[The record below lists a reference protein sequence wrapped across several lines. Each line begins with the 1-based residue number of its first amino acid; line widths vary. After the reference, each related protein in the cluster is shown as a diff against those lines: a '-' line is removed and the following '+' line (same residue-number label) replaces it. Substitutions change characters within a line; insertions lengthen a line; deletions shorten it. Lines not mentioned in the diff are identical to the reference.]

1 MSRKQKIF
9 VLEKDLFS
17 ELIARLE
24 SQFTLAPIKTI
35 ADVEA
40 VEDVSSYKVLVIG
53 PSIGISARRQFIEQ
67 MKKSTTPRVEGIP
80 IVLVA
85 KEDELSSKLDAFQS
99 GCDDYITP
107 HVPFDELVM
116 RLNKAVFNKIA
127 NDQLQSQVKM
137 ANEAAFSAMADTS
150 KLGINVHFLLD
161 SFSCTNLDEL
171 GQQLFQALNNY
182 GLKCSLQMRGRYET
196 KNMEQNGLAKDLE
209 AQLLSELKDSGRY
222 YDFGKRSVMNYD
234 QVSLLVKNMPVD
246 DEKQYGA
253 IKDNI
258 FSLLQGTD
266 ARVKAI
272 DDRTTLNQERELLEG
287 LTKRLQHIFVDLDDS
302 YQDLMKSIADNVES
316 MAEKIEASVMNLGLT
331 ENQEKILDTILT
343 DGIRET
349 NEVFSKGIKVDE
361 ELRNLIER
369 ISVIFEFKD
378 RPDFYRY
385 LDKIKK
391 LVL

>member
-1 MSRKQKIF
+1 MSRQQKIF
-9 VLEKDLFS
+9 ILEKDLPS
-17 ELIARLE
+17 ALSGKLE
-24 SQFTLAPIKTI
+24 SLFTLVPIRSIT
-35 ADVEA
+35 DVES
-40 VEDVSSYKVLVIG
+40 VEDITSCKVLVIG
-53 PSIGISARRQFIEQ
+53 PSIGISVRRQFVEQ
-67 MKKSTTPRVEGIP
+67 MKKSSNSTVEGIP

-85 KEDELSSKLDAFQS
+85 NEDELSSKLDAFQS

-107 HVPFDELVM
+107 NVPFDELVM
-116 RLNKAVFNKIA
+116 RLNKAIFNKIA

-150 KLGINVHFLLD
+150 KLGVNVHFLLD
-161 SFSCTNLDEL
+161 SFNCSNLDEL
-171 GQQLFQALNNY
+171 GQQLFQALNHY
-182 GLKCSLQMRGRYET
+182 GLKCSLQMRGRYEI
-196 KNMEQNGLAKDLE
+196 KNMEQNGMAKDLE
-209 AQLLSELKDSGRY
+209 AQLLSELKDAGRY
-222 YDFGKRSVMNYD
+222 YDFGKRSVMNYE

-246 DEKQYGA
+246 DERQYGA
-253 IKDNI
+253 IKDNV

-266 ARVKAI
+266 ARIKAI
-272 DDRTTLNQERELLEG
+272 DDRATLNKERALLEG
-287 LTKRLQHIFVDLDDS
+287 LTKRLQSIFVDLDDS

-316 MAEKIEASVMNLGLT
+316 MAEKIENSVMSLGLT
-331 ENQEKILDTILT
+331 ENQEKILEAILT
-343 DGIRET
+343 EGVRET

-385 LDKIKK
+385 LDKIKT

>member
-1 MSRKQKIF
+1 
-9 VLEKDLFS
+9 
-17 ELIARLE
+17 
-24 SQFTLAPIKTI
+24 
-35 ADVEA
+35 
-40 VEDVSSYKVLVIG
+40 
-53 PSIGISARRQFIEQ
+53 
-67 MKKSTTPRVEGIP
+67 
-80 IVLVA
+80 
-85 KEDELSSKLDAFQS
+85 
-99 GCDDYITP
+99 
-107 HVPFDELVM
+107 
-116 RLNKAVFNKIA
+116 
-127 NDQLQSQVKM
+127 
-137 ANEAAFSAMADTS
+137 
-150 KLGINVHFLLD
+150 
-161 SFSCTNLDEL
+161 
-171 GQQLFQALNNY
+171 
-182 GLKCSLQMRGRYET
+182 MRGRYET